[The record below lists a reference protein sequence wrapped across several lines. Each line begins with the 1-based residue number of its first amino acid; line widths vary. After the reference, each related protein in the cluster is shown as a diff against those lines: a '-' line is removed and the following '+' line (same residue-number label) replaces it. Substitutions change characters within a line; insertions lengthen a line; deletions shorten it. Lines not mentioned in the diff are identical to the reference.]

1 MSKRSINNTQSDD
14 RLKYQEIKDNR
25 SLSPDDKKTAFI
37 DYVNK
42 KYTFEDIDHMLY
54 MILSSESDYDFKNF
68 IREIQMQRMMNYG
81 GRKKTKSSSKRTA
94 KSKSKTKTKTHKKKE
109 IRGKKRQKT
118 KDKRKV

>member
-37 DYVNK
+37 DYIKK
-42 KYTFEDIDHMLY
+42 KYTFEDIDHILY

-81 GRKKTKSSSKRTA
+81 GRKKTKSSSNRTA
-94 KSKSKTKTKTHKKKE
+94 KSKSKAKTYKKKGNK
-109 IRGKKRQKT
+109 RKKKT
-118 KDKRKV
+118 KDKGRV